1 MNLFYIP
8 EISAENTAFLNE
20 EESRHCIKVLRMQ
33 EGDIV
38 QFTDGKGHFFKA
50 RISGTSHK
58 KTELQIIEKTE
69 IPIQSPKLHIA
80 IAPTKNINR
89 MEWFLEKATEI
100 GIYKITPVYSF
111 HSERKVIKPERLE
124 KILISAMKQS
134 LKARLPILE
143 QELSFTDYIQNENE
157 KNRYFAYC
165 GEMDKRLLQQIYPV
179 GEDATILI
187 GPEGGFSPEEAALA
201 ISHGWKP
208 VSLGSARLRT
218 ETAGIAACHT
228 FNLLNETEIYTIKE

>member
-33 EGDIV
+33 VGDIV
-38 QFTDGKGHFFKA
+38 QFTDGKGHFFNA
-50 RISGTSHK
+50 TISGASHK
-58 KTELQIIEKTE
+58 KTQLHIIEKTAV
-69 IPIQSPKLHIA
+69 PRQTPRLHIA

-89 MEWFLEKATEI
+89 TEWFLEKATEI

-124 KILISAMKQS
+124 KILVSAMKQS

-228 FNLLNETEIYTIKE
+228 FNMLNETEIYTIKE